1 MRAATLFSST
11 TMAAAAILLF
21 SSLLVSRTSAF
32 HPTAIGLTSSPTMAN
47 AAAVRV
53 STELHYVSSADDN
66 NNSINNFSELD
77 KLRAKRKNLLKRPSY
92 QQQPSASAMPSM
104 PSKKQGLEYLYDQSE
119 ERHADDFFHVIL
131 MPSTFTKNQVSIE
144 HATESILST
153 LLSST
158 TTTSGE
164 EYTYTKIRELTT
176 FTKHQV
182 FTLLGT
188 WTRSECLDI
197 GHQLQEM
204 DLDVRVIPY
213 SEGLLEMNMNPA
225 AAVVASSSSPMRSSS
240 PQLSSLPSPSLLEE
254 TSSDGH
260 DDKVV
265 VVGGRSSRRSSAASS
280 SSDYL
285 LSL

>member
-1 MRAATLFSST
+1 
-11 TMAAAAILLF
+11 
-21 SSLLVSRTSAF
+21 
-32 HPTAIGLTSSPTMAN
+32 
-47 AAAVRV
+47 
-53 STELHYVSSADDN
+53 
-66 NNSINNFSELD
+66 
-77 KLRAKRKNLLKRPSY
+77 
-92 QQQPSASAMPSM
+92 
-104 PSKKQGLEYLYDQSE
+104 
-119 ERHADDFFHVIL
+119 
-131 MPSTFTKNQVSIE
+131 VSIE

-153 LLSST
+153 LLSSS
-158 TTTSGE
+158 TSTGE

>member
-1 MRAATLFSST
+1 M
-11 TMAAAAILLF
+11 
-21 SSLLVSRTSAF
+21 
-32 HPTAIGLTSSPTMAN
+32 
-47 AAAVRV
+47 
-53 STELHYVSSADDN
+53 
-66 NNSINNFSELD
+66 
-77 KLRAKRKNLLKRPSY
+77 
-92 QQQPSASAMPSM
+92 
-104 PSKKQGLEYLYDQSE
+104 
-119 ERHADDFFHVIL
+119 
-131 MPSTFTKNQVSIE
+131 SIE

-225 AAVVASSSSPMRSSS
+225 AAVVASSSPSPPPMRSSS
-240 PQLSSLPSPSLLEE
+240 LPQLSSSSSPSLLEE
-254 TSSDGH
+254 TSSGDGH

-265 VVGGRSSRRSSAASS
+265 VVGGRSSRGSSAASS